1 MVIII
6 PVETKVMAVVKAF
19 LILAL
24 GHRCRSPASLL
35 AFISAFISD
44 VILFYPLPLALILA
58 LQVFRPSQHIEPV
71 APHLLFLSNKF
82 GR

>member
-19 LILAL
+19 LLAL

-44 VILFYPLPLALILA
+44 VIIFYPLPLALILA